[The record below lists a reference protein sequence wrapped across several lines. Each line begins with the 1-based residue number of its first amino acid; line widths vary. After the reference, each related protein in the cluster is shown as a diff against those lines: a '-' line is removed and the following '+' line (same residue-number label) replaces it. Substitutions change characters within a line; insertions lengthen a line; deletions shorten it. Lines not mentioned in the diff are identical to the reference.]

1 MADVFVCEMVPRDGL
16 QSLSPE
22 RPLSAEGKATLVD
35 LLSASGLRF
44 IEVGSFVSTRAVPQ
58 MANTDDVCRRITK
71 TPGVQYAAL
80 VPNVKHYQRFR
91 DSGVDTLALFVSASE
106 RYSQLN
112 LRQSI
117 AESYETTADLAGVAG
132 RDGVRLRAHLSA
144 CFADID
150 GSDSDI
156 DQVIEWTRRLIGMGC
171 EHVALADTKGTT
183 HPLRVRIVL
192 DRVFEAVGTEH
203 IAVHFH
209 DSFGAG
215 IANCFVAYE
224 CGARVFD
231 GSVGGIGGTPFTEE
245 SGMPG
250 GGGNI
255 ATEELV
261 AMFERMGVE
270 TGIDLDVLINAGRL
284 VAQMVDETGSP
295 PLTSKLIR

>member
-1 MADVFVCEMVPRDGL
+1 MADVLICEMVPRDGL
-16 QSLSPE
+16 QSLSPQ
-22 RPLSAEGKATLVD
+22 RPLSAERKATLVD
-35 LLSASGLRF
+35 LLSATGLRF

-71 TPGVQYAAL
+71 TTGVQYAAL
-80 VPNVKHYQRFR
+80 VPNAKHYQRFCE
-91 DSGVDTLALFVSASE
+91 SGVDTLALIVSASE

-117 AESYETTADLAGVAG
+117 AESYDTTAELAEVAG
-132 RDGVRLRAHLSA
+132 RDGVRLRAHVSA

-156 DQVIEWTRRLIGMGC
+156 DQVIEWTERLIGMGC

-183 HPLRVRIVL
+183 HPLRVRTVL

-224 CGARVFD
+224 CGAKVFD
-231 GSVGGIGGTPFTEE
+231 GSLGGIGGTPFTAA
-245 SGMPG
+245 SSMPG

-261 AMFERMGVE
+261 AMFEHMGIS
-270 TGIDLDVLINAGRL
+270 TGIDLDALVNAGRL
-284 VAQMVDETGSP
+284 VARMVNETGGP
-295 PLTSKLIR
+295 PLTSKLVK